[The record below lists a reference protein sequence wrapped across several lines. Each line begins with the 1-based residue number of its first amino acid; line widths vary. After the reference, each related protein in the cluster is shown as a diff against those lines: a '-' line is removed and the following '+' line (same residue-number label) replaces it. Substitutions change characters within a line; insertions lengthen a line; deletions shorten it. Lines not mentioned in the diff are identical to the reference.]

1 MHILIQWWSNV
12 GTWCFR
18 IGWEYT
24 FTSVWDLEGWLQVS
38 GSHYI
43 WYTRYTNEPHYPGV
57 SVSRAGQGVS
67 VRTGTAT
74 QGWCAEYYSPG
85 PHYVALCCRCEL
97 HGQCKNGTCLCV
109 TGWNGRHCTI
119 QGCPSMC
126 SDHGRCTTGHF
137 SLPGAGALTGKY
149 SLWSYS
155 LFLLRSL
162 LNVTH
167 GAGDWRCECELGWDG
182 ADCATRLETQ
192 CGDGLDN
199 DGGEMT
205 ACNNVTDPV
214 CHTVIHLHYAPLIA
228 TIWLKLHL
236 IFNLDHI
243 QCNFPSF
250 ECFKSDVYLKNEF
263 LWTIFFLLTQL
274 CYSIIVEVP

>member
-126 SDHGRCTTGHF
+126 SDHGRCTTG
-137 SLPGAGALTGKY
+137 LA
-149 SLWSYS
+149 S
-155 LFLLRSL
+155 LFILLFVL
-162 LNVTH
+162 LDFHWIFFRIKFWILVH
-167 GAGDWRCECELGWDG
+167 LS
-182 ADCATRLETQ
+182 
-192 CGDGLDN
+192 
-199 DGGEMT
+199 
-205 ACNNVTDPV
+205 
-214 CHTVIHLHYAPLIA
+214 IHIVP
-228 TIWLKLHL
+228 
-236 IFNLDHI
+236 
-243 QCNFPSF
+243 NFP
-250 ECFKSDVYLKNEF
+250 VF
-263 LWTIFFLLTQL
+263 LFWRLPLFGFAHL
-274 CYSIIVEVP
+274 PF